1 MSDGFQ
7 AAPGSG
13 PTTQVALASLGI
25 ISRCLAL
32 VERHTVAAATIAA
45 VTIAIIATAIADYT
59 TGSFSS
65 LMRFAGVCGFIG
77 AAIGLCIGG
86 FQMAQAARMSGA
98 PPNKNV

>member
-1 MSDGFQ
+1 MSDGYQ
-7 AAPGSG
+7 PAPGTGATS
-13 PTTQVALASLGI
+13 QVALAGLSLA
-25 ISRCLAL
+25 SRCLAL

-59 TGSFSS
+59 TGSISS

-86 FQMAQAARMSGA
+86 FQMAKASGIVSQ
-98 PPNKNV
+98 PNRNQ